1 MKLDPPSV
9 SIAQKRRRRSVPS
22 LIGRLFLRVT
32 RGDREM
38 TGQRFCR
45 PHRLAVP
52 SVGQTATRP
61 RFADRTSIYLAEGSE
76 ASGFW
81 AFCFPH
87 PPSPFLLLVVFN
99 TPAVGGARR
108 RRRQRVTSAGAGG
121 AHFPAAGGAATVAP
135 PPTHTEP
142 WPPNHLGCPGTE
154 KKEKK
159 RFCVWRRGTIS

>member
-1 MKLDPPSV
+1 
-9 SIAQKRRRRSVPS
+9 
-22 LIGRLFLRVT
+22 
-32 RGDREM
+32 M

-61 RFADRTSIYLAEGSE
+61 RFADRTPIYLAEGSE

-81 AFCFPH
+81 AFCFPR

-154 KKEKK
+154 KKEKNG
-159 RFCVWRRGTIS
+159 VVLVI